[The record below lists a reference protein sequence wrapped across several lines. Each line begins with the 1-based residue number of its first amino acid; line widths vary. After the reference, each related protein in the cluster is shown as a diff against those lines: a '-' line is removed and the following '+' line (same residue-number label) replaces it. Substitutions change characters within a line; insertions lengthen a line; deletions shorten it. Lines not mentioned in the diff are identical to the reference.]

1 MQSGWFALSAIRSGW
16 SGIRKLNPRRNCA
29 VVAQAHVC
37 VANPSKWMSSLDY
50 SPQVGQCLAQTPDA
64 LNLGQNRLRSVEWP
78 RNGVEAPA
86 MRCVRHVGARVGD
99 ALFTPACSSPP
110 SIALRPCVAARS
122 SMSGASSRAAKG
134 KHETLI
140 YPRGQ
145 CDSAVYDP
153 SGRPKLSGTNLCV
166 SHFHGTTFP
175 RINRSRPAHRPTS
188 GCAVTQDLDLVGRL
202 DE

>member
-122 SMSGASSRAAKG
+122 SMSGASSRATKG
-134 KHETLI
+134 KHETQTRNAHLS
-140 YPRGQ
+140 PR
-145 CDSAVYDP
+145 AVRLRRLRSEWAAKVVGNEPVCFPFSWND
-153 SGRPKLSGTNLCV
+153 V
-166 SHFHGTTFP
+166 S
-175 RINRSRPAHRPTS
+175 
-188 GCAVTQDLDLVGRL
+188 QD
-202 DE
+202 